1 MKITALAVSY
11 LLAVLPV
18 YAWFRDHWIRRS
30 LQTVLNKIY
39 PLGSNNHDSPY
50 SLIGFSHG
58 LWPFLFR

>member
-39 PLGSNNHDSPY
+39 PLREQQP
-50 SLIGFSHG
+50 
-58 LWPFLFR
+58 